1 MARKLKANEYRKL
14 CREIHRKYKK
24 SLDLPF
30 WEACDL
36 ADSVNEGEHNEKR
49 LFELL
54 DDAVKDE
61 AKGRVA
67 A

>member
-1 MARKLKANEYRKL
+1 MKRKLKANEYRKL

-24 SLDLPF
+24 SLGLPF
-30 WEACDL
+30 WESCSL
-36 ADSVNEGEHNEKR
+36 ADSVLFGKNSKER

-61 AKGRVA
+61 MADA
-67 A
+67 I

>member
-36 ADSVNEGEHNEKR
+36 AGSVSDGEYSKER

-61 AKGRVA
+61 IQGA

>member
-36 ADSVNEGEHNEKR
+36 AGSVWFGENSKEK

-61 AKGRVA
+61 IQGA

>member
-1 MARKLKANEYRKL
+1 MSTENCAGRYIA
-14 CREIHRKYKK
+14 
-24 SLDLPF
+24 F

-36 ADSVNEGEHNEKR
+36 ADSVWFGENSKEK

-61 AKGRVA
+61 IQGA

>member
-36 ADSVNEGEHNEKR
+36 ADSVWFGENSKEK

-61 AKGRVA
+61 IQGA